1 VAARDL
7 RVVAHDGIDVAA
19 SVATE
24 DGQPVLIVLRKGQ
37 TFESAVDALA
47 KALPNEHPSTVNALV
62 RQALP
67 DAPLLRAELQEH
79 SPVIVRPVPLVSPGR
94 RFTVAAAVV
103 TAVFTLVTYS
113 YAARGA
119 VSATRQPGPAPT
131 VAAGAAAPDG
141 VYEDVVRAAQLQC
154 HRVTT
159 VDAVCTDPSGRVVSA
174 QAGVPLVTLDWA
186 EDRIIVRAFGDT
198 QEASNWARQ
207 RATVKMLRHV
217 HSVGQYAVMGTNDR
231 TMHAFIRRLAARLHG
246 APVTPPIEQ

>member
-141 VYEDVVRAAQLQC
+141 VYEDVVRAAQLAAFETFVVAY
-154 HRVTT
+154 RSDGPTSSTSSSTT
-159 VDAVCTDPSGRVVSA
+159 VRFSPSFVSYVRLRSRPLTMTRVPRVRDSATFSAASRQTEQRMKRVSPSFHSFDCGRTC
-174 QAGVPLVTLDWA
+174 GGWT
-186 EDRIIVRAFGDT
+186 
-198 QEASNWARQ
+198 
-207 RATVKMLRHV
+207 
-217 HSVGQYAVMGTNDR
+217 
-231 TMHAFIRRLAARLHG
+231 RR
-246 APVTPPIEQ
+246 